1 LSIRAHFKVGFQSV
15 QACNPPDLIFIV
27 AAFWKYLFGKPFIFD
42 HHDIN
47 PELYEAKF
55 GKRGVFWQLLNWFE
69 RLTFRMA
76 GVSLATN
83 ETFKTIAVERG
94 GMAPEDV
101 YVVRSI
107 PDVRK
112 FRRVEP
118 VPAVRNGR
126 RHVIGY
132 VGIMGAQDGV
142 DVFIDAMAD
151 LVNSKGRRD
160 VQAVIVGSGT
170 EADALRARAQAAGL
184 DDYVT
189 FTGFLSGDD
198 LLAAFS
204 TFDVGVI
211 PDPKNS
217 YNDKISM
224 NKHFEY
230 MTLGIPF
237 VQFDLTEGR
246 RIADNCSLYARENS
260 PVDLALQ
267 LGRLVDDE
275 ALRSTLA
282 RKGVARARTL
292 LDWDRESGQLIAAY
306 EKVLGRKA
314 PAEPLEP
321 VLVDVAAAA

>member
-1 LSIRAHFKVGFQSV
+1 M
-15 QACNPPDLIFIV
+15 

-47 PELYEAKF
+47 PGLYEARF

-76 GVSLATN
+76 DVSIATN
-83 ETFKTIAVERG
+83 ETFKAIAVERG

-101 YVVRSI
+101 DVVRSI

-118 VPAVRNGR
+118 LPALRNGR

-142 DVFIDAMAD
+142 DLFIDAMAD

-170 EADALRARAQAAGL
+170 EADALRAGAHAAGL

-189 FTGFLSGDD
+189 FTGFLSGDE

-204 TFDVGVI
+204 TSDVGVI
-211 PDPKNS
+211 PDPKS
-217 YNDKISM
+217 S
-224 NKHFEY
+224 
-230 MTLGIPF
+230 
-237 VQFDLTEGR
+237 
-246 RIADNCSLYARENS
+246 
-260 PVDLALQ
+260 
-267 LGRLVDDE
+267 
-275 ALRSTLA
+275 
-282 RKGVARARTL
+282 
-292 LDWDRESGQLIAAY
+292 
-306 EKVLGRKA
+306 
-314 PAEPLEP
+314 
-321 VLVDVAAAA
+321 

>member
-1 LSIRAHFKVGFQSV
+1 
-15 QACNPPDLIFIV
+15 
-27 AAFWKYLFGKPFIFD
+27 
-42 HHDIN
+42 
-47 PELYEAKF
+47 
-55 GKRGVFWQLLNWFE
+55 
-69 RLTFRMA
+69 MA
-76 GVSLATN
+76 DVSLATN
-83 ETFKTIAVERG
+83 EMFTAIAVERG
-94 GMAPEDV
+94 GLALEDV

-118 VPAVRNGR
+118 LPALRNGR

-142 DVFIDAMAD
+142 DLFIDAMAD
-151 LVNSKGRRD
+151 LVNARGRRD
-160 VQAVIVGSGT
+160 VQAVIGGSGT
-170 EADALRARAQAAGL
+170 EAGALRARAREAGL

-189 FTGFLSGDD
+189 FTGCLSGDD

-204 TFDVGVI
+204 TFDIGVI

-217 YNDKISM
+217 YNDEISI
-224 NKHFEY
+224 NKHVEY

-260 PVDLALQ
+260 PADLALH

-275 ALRSTLA
+275 TLRSTLA

-292 LDWDRESGQLIAAY
+292 LDWGRESGQLIAAY
-306 EKVLGRKA
+306 AKALGRKA
-314 PAEPLEP
+314 PAEPLAT
-321 VLVDVAAAA
+321 VLVDVAAVA